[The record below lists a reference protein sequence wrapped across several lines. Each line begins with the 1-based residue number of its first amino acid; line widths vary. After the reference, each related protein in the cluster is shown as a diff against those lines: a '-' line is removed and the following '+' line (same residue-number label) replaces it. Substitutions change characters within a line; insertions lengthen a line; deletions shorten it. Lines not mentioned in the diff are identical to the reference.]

1 MIVAKNA
8 AIYCRISSD
17 RAGEG
22 LGVAR
27 QQEDCEA
34 LAKRLGWGIG
44 EVIIDNDRS
53 AYSGRTRPGY
63 ERLLAGLR
71 DGTYDGVLAWHADRL
86 HRRPI
91 ELEEY
96 IHICQERG
104 VRTHTVKGGEV
115 DLATPEGMLRAGM
128 LGQIARYESAHKSDR
143 ITRAHRQSAEQGKFR
158 GGARPFGYQSDASTP
173 HPVEGP
179 LVTAA
184 YEAVLRGETLGSI
197 KRTWDAQG
205 IVGSRGSNVT
215 LVGIKK
221 ILLRERNFGA
231 SVYRGEIVK
240 RNAFTPLVSEDT
252 YMAVRAIFTDPK
264 RKSNTPST
272 GKWLL
277 SGLARCGI
285 CAQEGIHATM
295 GIAGARNRSTADPV
309 RIYRCQANQCMGRRA
324 LNVDHYI
331 TEVVF
336 ERLSRPDAVNLLHD
350 GNEDEVQ
357 LLREEAE
364 GLRAKLDSYGRLF
377 AEEIMTEAQFRDAT
391 IITKAKLA
399 AKEKELYAPGQNPDL
414 ARLIKAPDMRMVWDE
429 IGWARRRKVIDAL
442 MVVTVQPVLRSSKR
456 AFNPKFIDVV
466 WR

>member
-1 MIVAKNA
+1 MNVAKNA

-34 LAKRLGWGIG
+34 LAQRLGWGIG

-63 ERLLAGLR
+63 EQLLAGLR

-115 DLATPEGMLRAGM
+115 DLATPEGMLRAGLM
-128 LGQIARYESAHKSDR
+128 GQIARYESAHKSDR
-143 ITRAHRQSAEQGKFR
+143 ITRADKQAAEAGKFR
-158 GGARPFGYQSDASTP
+158 GGARPFGYLDDASTP

-179 LVTAA
+179 LVVAA
-184 YEAVLRGETLGSI
+184 YEAMLRGETLGSI
-197 KRTWDAQG
+197 KRTWETQG
-205 IVGSRGSNVT
+205 IVGTRGSKVT

-221 ILLRERNFGA
+221 ILLRQRNFGA

-240 RNAFTPLVSEDT
+240 RDAFTPLVSEDT
-252 YMAVRAIFTDPK
+252 YMAVRGVLTDPK
-264 RKSNTPST
+264 RKSSTSST

-277 SGLARCGI
+277 SGLARCGM
-285 CAQEGIHATM
+285 CAKDGVHGTM
-295 GIAGARNRSTADPV
+295 GSASARNRATADPV
-309 RIYRCQANQCMGRRA
+309 RIYRCQDCGRMGRRA
-324 LNVDHYI
+324 KNVDHYI

-336 ERLSRPDAVNLLHD
+336 ERLSRTDAVNLLHD
-350 GNEDEVQ
+350 GNSVDVEGLRDEV
-357 LLREEAE
+357 A
-364 GLRAKLDSYGRLF
+364 GLRAKLDSYGRLL
-377 AEEIMTEAQFRDAT
+377 AEEVMTESQFRDAT
-391 IITKAKLA
+391 IITKAKLV
-399 AKEKELYAPGQNPDL
+399 AKEAELYAPGQNPDL
-414 ARLIKAPDMRMVWDE
+414 ALLIKAPDMGMVWDE
-429 IGWARRRKVIDAL
+429 IGWARRRKVVDVL
-442 MVVTVQPVLRSSKR
+442 MVVTVQPVIRSKR
-456 AFNPKFIDVV
+456 EFNPKFIEVA